1 MVLNF
6 KYYFCINETLFD
18 YLWVD
23 ASNKSDQ
30 KKNKAPIIN
39 LNSSHKEQLPVY
51 ILIIKKLSSKNQ
63 AINIVMISTN
73 VYCTAYYLK
82 EAQVFGVLIKNI

>member
-1 MVLNF
+1 MF
-6 KYYFCINETLFD
+6 EYI
-18 YLWVD
+18 WID

-39 LNSSHKEQLPVY
+39 LNSSPKEQLPVY
-51 ILIIKKLSSKNQ
+51 ILIIKKLSPKNQ

-82 EAQVFGVLIKNI
+82 KAQVFAVLIKNI